1 MIRAALAT
9 YYLARSLAT
18 LDGPGGVFAAGRA
31 AVLTRRGFVRA
42 SDGQWYHSLGLHEGV
57 ESDWLAAGIGCPVCV
72 AAYVAPLVLV
82 AGRTRAGRA
91 LVGALAVAGAAA
103 ALWDRER

>member
-31 AVLTRRGFVRA
+31 AVLQRRGFVRA

-57 ESDWLAAGIGCPVCV
+57 ESDWLATGIGCPMCV

-91 LVGALAVAGAAA
+91 VVGALAVAGAAA